1 MAQLSLL
8 EHIKMMVL
16 LKIVDMFVF
25 KNNSG
30 SWEQVGS
37 DIDGEKKNDYL
48 GNSVA
53 YLEMVLLLL
62 LAHINMMVA
71 AQVVDLSGF
80 IKITQD
86 LGSNWEM
93 IFME

>member
-1 MAQLSLL
+1 
-8 EHIKMMVL
+8 
-16 LKIVDMFVF
+16 
-25 KNNSG
+25 
-30 SWEQVGS
+30 
-37 DIDGEKKNDYL
+37 
-48 GNSVA
+48 
-53 YLEMVLLLL
+53 MVLLLL

-93 IFME
+93 IFMEVKMKN